1 VRIYKNFIFFYFLIY
16 IMKLLKNLKKF
27 IKANHLIAILGLF
40 VLIVA
45 ISQFS
50 KRKSNVTDNMHGG
63 SSPQKLQVGS
73 VPEGASGGGED
84 TYATVQPSAPP
95 AVGAGG
101 GMDTPSPN
109 ELLPNSAPH
118 AEAGDMNNNN
128 LLSAGHHIGI
138 DTVGGSRGNANL
150 QLRADPVIQ
159 KVDVGPWGQSTHE
172 QDTIGLK
179 IA

>member
-1 VRIYKNFIFFYFLIY
+1 
-16 IMKLLKNLKKF
+16 MKLLKNLKKF

-50 KRKSNVTDNMHGG
+50 NRKSNVTDNMHGG

>member
-109 ELLPNSAPH
+109 ELL
-118 AEAGDMNNNN
+118 
-128 LLSAGHHIGI
+128 SAGHHIGI

>member
-1 VRIYKNFIFFYFLIY
+1 MRIYKNILFFYFSIYIY

-50 KRKSNVTDNMHGG
+50 KRKSNVTDNMNGG
-63 SSPQKLQVGS
+63 SYPQKLQVGNI
-73 VPEGASGGGED
+73 PEGASSGGED
-84 TYATVQPSAPP
+84 TYATIQPSAP
-95 AVGAGG
+95 ATGG
-101 GMDTPSPN
+101 EIAPPSPN
-109 ELLPNSAPH
+109 ELLPNSAAH
-118 AEAGDMNNNN
+118 TETGDMSNTN

-159 KVDVGPWGQSTHE
+159 KVEVGPWGHSTHE
-172 QDTIGLK
+172 QDTTGLK
-179 IA
+179 

>member
-1 VRIYKNFIFFYFLIY
+1 
-16 IMKLLKNLKKF
+16 MKLLKNLKKF

-50 KRKSNVTDNMHGG
+50 NRKSNVTDNMHSG
-63 SSPQKLQVGS
+63 SSPQKLQTGG

-84 TYATVQPSAPP
+84 TYATVQPSAP
-95 AVGAGG
+95 AAAAGG
-101 GMDTPSPN
+101 GIETPSPN

-150 QLRADPVIQ
+150 QLRADPIIQ
-159 KVDVGPWGQSTHE
+159 KVEVGPWGQSTHE
-172 QDTIGLK
+172 QDTTGLK
-179 IA
+179 SA

>member
-1 VRIYKNFIFFYFLIY
+1 
-16 IMKLLKNLKKF
+16 MKLLKNLKKF

-50 KRKSNVTDNMHGG
+50 KRKSNVTDNMHSGTSPQKMAPG
-63 SSPQKLQVGS
+63 SSP
-73 VPEGASGGGED
+73 EGAPGGGED
-84 TYATVQPSAPP
+84 TYATVQPSAP
-95 AVGAGG
+95 ATDAQVG
-101 GMDTPSPN
+101 GMDTPTHN

-150 QLRADPVIQ
+150 QLRADPMIQ